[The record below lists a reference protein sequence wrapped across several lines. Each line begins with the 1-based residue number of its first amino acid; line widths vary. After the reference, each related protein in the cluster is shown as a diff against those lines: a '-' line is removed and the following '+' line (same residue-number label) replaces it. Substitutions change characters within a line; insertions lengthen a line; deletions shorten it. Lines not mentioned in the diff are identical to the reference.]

1 MLLHFEWDEH
11 KRRSNLAT
19 HGIDFADLASIFAG
33 ETVTV
38 TDDRFDYEERRFL
51 TIGLLKG
58 TVVTVAHTETDDVIR
73 FISARKG
80 TRYEQDVYFRETRH

>member
-1 MLLHFEWDEH
+1 MHFEWDEH
-11 KRRSNLAT
+11 KRRSNLAK
-19 HGIDFADLASIFAG
+19 HGIDFADLASIFAD

-80 TRYEQDVYFRETRH
+80 TRYEQEVYFRETRH